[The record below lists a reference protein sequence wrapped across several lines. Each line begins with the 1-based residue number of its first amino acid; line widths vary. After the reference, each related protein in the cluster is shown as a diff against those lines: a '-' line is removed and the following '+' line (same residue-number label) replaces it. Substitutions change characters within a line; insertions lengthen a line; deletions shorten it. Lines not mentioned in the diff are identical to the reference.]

1 MSTAATTRM
10 SPSTPWAKSPSPRT
24 HPMSSST
31 TPHGLPIRTPVSVG
45 QPLSPTLQNRS
56 KSTQAPFAS
65 PGYFG
70 FSTEQTSN
78 PKDSSLLSSRKSKGP
93 PSMTPRQSVLTP
105 KAAAQDPQPRFEAF
119 RRQSESNTFN
129 LNHGSLSQLSS
140 AADSKRSSPS
150 KSPDSVRSRRDSSCS
165 PRPRKK
171 PSLEKERGEE
181 SGELMEMD
189 RSIHEIPSQTP
200 RDIRSRSFLDSP
212 PSQSPA
218 NDSSSELSRLGRNQ
232 PSHINER
239 HARNS
244 LPHNAIDPHPAS
256 LHNVLRADTL
266 PTGFS
271 SDGPTM
277 VPALEIG
284 QVIKDHLPPDLLI
297 LDVRVFAQYSQSRI
311 MGALNLNLPTTLL
324 KRPTYDVQRLAGTF
338 TKAEEKAKFDQWGDT
353 KVIIVYDAN
362 SSHLKD
368 ATTCVNTLKKFTK
381 EGWEGSTLIVKG
393 GFASFS
399 KHCPD
404 MIGRGAGSEGGHTKK
419 LSIDPSKP
427 VAGGCLM
434 PAQQTAAMPFFSAI
448 RQNMDLRDGV
458 GQLPINLPQSLNE
471 KGISELPGWLK
482 KASDERDRGKA
493 VSMKFLS
500 IEQAEQK
507 RMQRA
512 YSTNV
517 SYGPSDQKSSK
528 DIQIAGI
535 EKGTKNRYKDMLPYD
550 HSRVRL
556 QNIPPG
562 DCDYV
567 NASHLKAEWSNRHY
581 IASQAPVPAT
591 FHDFWSVT
599 WQQDARV
606 IVMLTAESEGGQ
618 TKCHPY
624 WLPANYGSFKIQAIG
639 ERRVSLDAPK
649 FPSGDGSSGQ
659 ANARSDSGAPAISRL
674 ASPERVGHGRR
685 RSTTFSNS
693 VSSQAS
699 TAAPPVDPDAPH
711 VIIRKLLLSHDAQP
725 YAPVREITQ
734 LQYTSWP
741 DFGAPAHPLH
751 VLGLVEQCGEAIRS
765 YDGKPQPGEPA
776 PESEKPVVV
785 HCSAGCGRTGTFC
798 TVDSVIDMMKRQQ
811 QAKLG
816 KHAENP
822 MKSDSSDGENAWM
835 TSEADDLI
843 VKAVEDF
850 RLQRLSMVQTLRQF
864 VLCYETVLEWVATQM
879 PDSNIKKMVGQD
891 RRSYQG

>member
-1 MSTAATTRM
+1 M
-10 SPSTPWAKSPSPRT
+10 P
-24 HPMSSST
+24 SSS

-45 QPLSPTLQNRS
+45 QPLSPILHTKSRS
-56 KSTQAPFAS
+56 PQAHFVS

-70 FSTEQTSN
+70 FSGEQTGN
-78 PKDSSLLSSRKSKGP
+78 PTDPTLAHQRRNKAP
-93 PSMTPRQSVLTP
+93 VSMTPRQSVLSPRTAP
-105 KAAAQDPQPRFEAF
+105 QDPQPRFEAF
-119 RRQSESNTFN
+119 RRQSESNHFT
-129 LNHGSLSQLSS
+129 LNHGSLSQFSTV
-140 AADSKRSSPS
+140 ADSKRSSPS

-171 PSLEKERGEE
+171 PSLEKEQETQSSE
-181 SGELMEMD
+181 IMD
-189 RSIHEIPSQTP
+189 
-200 RDIRSRSFLDSP
+200 LDSSAHDIP
-212 PSQSPA
+212 DQSSKRTQARPFVDIPRSESPA
-218 NDSSSELSRLGRNQ
+218 NNSTPDLSTLNRTQ
-232 PSHINER
+232 PAHLSER
-239 HARNS
+239 HQRNS
-244 LPHNAIDPHPAS
+244 LPHNDIDPHPAA
-256 LHNVLRADTL
+256 LHSAHRAETL
-266 PTGFS
+266 PAAFS
-271 SDGPTM
+271 TDGPTM
-277 VPALEIG
+277 VSAYEIG

-311 MGALNLNLPTTLL
+311 SGALNLNLPTTLL
-324 KRPTYDVQRLAGTF
+324 KRPNYDVQRLAGTF
-338 TKAEEKAKFDQWGDT
+338 TDHQEKAKFDRWQDT
-353 KVIIVYDAN
+353 KVIIVYDAA
-362 SSHLKD
+362 STQLKD

-381 EGWEGSTLIVKG
+381 EGWTGSTLIVKG

-399 KHCPD
+399 KRCPD
-404 MIGRGAGSEGGHTKK
+404 MVDRGSGVEEGNKKK

-458 GQLPINLPQSLNE
+458 GQLPIHLPQSLNE

-482 KASDERDRGKA
+482 TASDERDKGRL
-493 VSMKFLS
+493 VSTKFLA
-500 IEQAEQK
+500 IEEAEQK
-507 RMQRA
+507 RMQQA

-517 SYGPSDQKSSK
+517 SYGSPNQPSSNN
-528 DIQIAGI
+528 IQIAGI

-591 FHDFWSVT
+591 FQDFWNVT

-624 WLPANYGSFKIQAIG
+624 WLPGNYGCFKVQTIG
-639 ERRVSLDAPK
+639 ERRVSLDSPKAPM
-649 FPSGDGSSGQ
+649 GDGVGAQLNSRIGSGGPGML
-659 ANARSDSGAPAISRL
+659 DL
-674 ASPERVGHGRR
+674 ASPERPGHGRR
-685 RSTTFSNS
+685 RSTTFSNA
-693 VSSQAS
+693 VSSQADR
-699 TAAPPVDPDAPH
+699 APPPLDPDAPH
-711 VIIRKLLLSHDAQP
+711 VIVRKLLLSHDAQP
-725 YAPVREITQ
+725 YAPMREITQ

-751 VLGLVEQCGEAIRS
+751 VLGLVELCAEVMRS
-765 YDGKPQPGEPA
+765 YDSSQRLDDPA
-776 PESEKPVVV
+776 PEGQRPVVV

-798 TVDSVIDMMKRQQ
+798 TVDSVIDMMKRQR
-811 QAKLG
+811 QAGLEKDD
-816 KHAENP
+816 ADRMR
-822 MKSDSSDGENAWM
+822 MKRSDKEDDWIASD
-835 TSEADDLI
+835 ADDLI

-864 VLCYETVLEWVATQM
+864 VLCYESMLEWVVTQM
-879 PDSNIKKMVGQD
+879 PETNIKKLMGQD

>member
-1 MSTAATTRM
+1 M
-10 SPSTPWAKSPSPRT
+10 P
-24 HPMSSST
+24 SST

-45 QPLSPTLQNRS
+45 QPLSPTLHNRS
-56 KSTQAPFAS
+56 KSTHAPVAS

-70 FSTEQTSN
+70 FSADQASKPTDAN
-78 PKDSSLLSSRKSKGP
+78 LSHSTKTKAL
-93 PSMTPRQSVLTP
+93 PSMTPRPSVMTP
-105 KAAAQDPQPRFEAF
+105 KAVLQNPQPRFEAF
-119 RRQSESNTFN
+119 RRQSETNPFN
-129 LNHGSLSQLSS
+129 LNQGSLPHFGT
-140 AADSKRSSPS
+140 ATDSKRSSPS
-150 KSPDSVRSRRDSSCS
+150 KSPDSVRSRRESSCS

-171 PSLEKERGEE
+171 PSLEKEREE
-181 SGELMEMD
+181 QSEDVIYLD
-189 RSIHEIPSQTP
+189 RSLHEASTQSSKQANSGSYLEGP
-200 RDIRSRSFLDSP
+200 R
-212 PSQSPA
+212 SQSPA
-218 NDSSSELSRLGRNQ
+218 NNSSPDLSKLGRNQ
-232 PSHINER
+232 PSHLSER
-239 HARNS
+239 HSRNS

-256 LHNVLRADTL
+256 LHAAHRADTL
-266 PTGFS
+266 PSRLST
-271 SDGPTM
+271 DGPTM
-277 VPALEIG
+277 VSASAVEQI
-284 QVIKDHLPPDLLI
+284 IKDHLPPDLLI

-311 MGALNLNLPTTLL
+311 LGALNLNLPTTLL
-324 KRPTYDVQRLAGTF
+324 KRPAYDVQRLAGTF
-338 TKAEEKAKFDQWGDT
+338 TKAQEKAKFDQWRDT

-362 SSHLKD
+362 SSQLKD
-368 ATTCVNTLKKFTK
+368 AITCANTLKKFTK
-381 EGWEGSTLIVKG
+381 EGWEGSTLIIKG
-393 GFASFS
+393 GFANFS

-404 MIGRGAGSEGGHTKK
+404 MIDSGSGDEEGPTKK

-427 VAGGCLM
+427 VVGGCLM

-471 KGISELPGWLK
+471 KGISELPRWLK
-482 KASDERDRGKA
+482 QASDDRDKGKA

-507 RMQRA
+507 RMQQA

-517 SYGPSDQKSSK
+517 SYGSPDTEASKS
-528 DIQIAGI
+528 IQMAGI

-591 FHDFWSVT
+591 FHDFWNVT

-624 WLPANYGSFKIQAIG
+624 WLPGNYGPLKVQSIG
-639 ERRVSLDAPK
+639 EQRVSLDPPK
-649 FPSGDGSSGQ
+649 PPLGDRSSGQ
-659 ANARSDSGAPAISRL
+659 ASSRSETGGPANSYL
-674 ASPERVGHGRR
+674 TSPNRPGHGRR
-685 RSTTFSNS
+685 RSTTISNS

-699 TAAPPVDPDAPH
+699 TTSPPVDPDAPH
-711 VIIRKLLLSHDAQP
+711 VIIRKLVLSHDGQP
-725 YAPVREITQ
+725 YAPMREITQ

-751 VLGLVEQCGEAIRS
+751 VLGLVEQCAEVIRGYS
-765 YDGKPQPGEPA
+765 GVQGSSDPA
-776 PESEKPVVV
+776 PESERPVVV

-798 TVDSVIDMMKRQQ
+798 TVDSVIDMMKRQA
-811 QAKLG
+811 QAHPDP
-816 KHAENP
+816 HALNNRMEH
-822 MKSDSSDGENAWM
+822 DSMQLQGDSWTTRD
-835 TSEADDLI
+835 ADDLI

-864 VLCYETVLEWVATQM
+864 VLCYESVLEFVATQL
-879 PDSNIKKMVGQD
+879 PDSSIKKLAGQD

>member
-1 MSTAATTRM
+1 M
-10 SPSTPWAKSPSPRT
+10 
-24 HPMSSST
+24 
-31 TPHGLPIRTPVSVG
+31 
-45 QPLSPTLQNRS
+45 
-56 KSTQAPFAS
+56 
-65 PGYFG
+65 
-70 FSTEQTSN
+70 
-78 PKDSSLLSSRKSKGP
+78 
-93 PSMTPRQSVLTP
+93 
-105 KAAAQDPQPRFEAF
+105 AQDSQPRYESF
-119 RRQSESNTFN
+119 RRQSETNPFS
-129 LNHGSLSQLSS
+129 LNHSSLSQLSTKVE
-140 AADSKRSSPS
+140 SKRSSPS

-171 PSLEKERGEE
+171 PSLEKEREKDSRE
-181 SGELMEMD
+181 VMEMD
-189 RSIHEIPSQTP
+189 HSP
-200 RDIRSRSFLDSP
+200 R
-212 PSQSPA
+212 SQSPA
-218 NDSSSELSRLGRNQ
+218 NDPPPDQSTLSRNH
-232 PSHINER
+232 PSHQDEG

-244 LPHNAIDPHPAS
+244 LPHIAVDPHPAS
-256 LHNVLRADTL
+256 LHSARRADTL
-266 PTGFS
+266 PTRFS
-271 SDGPTM
+271 TDGPTM
-277 VPALEIG
+277 ISALDVG
-284 QVIKDHLPPDLLI
+284 QIIKDHLPPDLLI
-297 LDVRVFAQYSQSRI
+297 LDVRVFAQYSQARI
-311 MGALNLNLPTTLL
+311 AGALNLNLPTTLL
-324 KRPTYDVQRLAGTF
+324 KRPAYDVQRLADTF
-338 TKAEEKAKFDQWGDT
+338 TKAQAKAKFDQWRDT

-368 ATTCVNTLKKFTK
+368 ATTCVNTLKKFTV
-381 EGWEGSTLIVKG
+381 EGWEGSTLIIKG
-393 GFASFS
+393 GFASFM

-404 MIGRGAGSEGGHTKK
+404 MIDSGEEGHTKK
-419 LSIDPSKP
+419 LSIDPSKQ

-471 KGISELPGWLK
+471 KGLSELPGWLK
-482 KASDERDRGKA
+482 KASDERDKGKA
-493 VSMKFLS
+493 VAMRFLS

-507 RMQRA
+507 RMQQA

-517 SYGPSDQKSSK
+517 SYGSSSHTIPK

-591 FHDFWSVT
+591 FQDFWSVT
-599 WQQDARV
+599 WQQEARV

-624 WLPANYGSFKIQAIG
+624 WLSGNYGSLKVQVIS
-639 ERRVSLDAPK
+639 EKRVSLDPPK
-649 FPSGDGSSGQ
+649 SLLGDGSSGQ
-659 ANARSDSGAPAISRL
+659 LSSRGDLGALANTYL
-674 ASPERVGHGRR
+674 TSPDRVGHGRR

-699 TAAPPVDPDAPH
+699 AAPSPVDPEAPH
-711 VIIRKLLLSHDAQP
+711 VIIRKLMLSHDAQP
-725 YAPVREITQ
+725 YAPMREITQ

-751 VLGLVEQCGEAIRS
+751 VLGLVEQCGEVIRG
-765 YDGKPQPGEPA
+765 YDGKQVSGSPA
-776 PESEKPVVV
+776 PEGQKPIVV

-816 KHAENP
+816 KYHVDK
-822 MKSDSSDGENAWM
+822 MSSDSLDRGEPWI

-864 VLCYETVLEWVATQM
+864 VLCYESVLEWVATQM
-879 PDSNIKKMVGQD
+879 PETNIKKLVGQD

>member
-1 MSTAATTRM
+1 M
-10 SPSTPWAKSPSPRT
+10 SPSTPWVNSPSPRA
-24 HPMSSST
+24 HPMPSST
-31 TPHGLPIRTPVSVG
+31 TPHGLPIRTPASVG
-45 QPLSPTLQNRS
+45 QPLSPAIHNRS
-56 KSTQAPFAS
+56 KSTQAPVAS

-70 FSTEQTSN
+70 FSGEQTSYPTDTN
-78 PKDSSLLSSRKSKGP
+78 LSQSRKTKGP
-93 PSMTPRQSVLTP
+93 PSIMPRQSVLTP
-105 KAAAQDPQPRFEAF
+105 KAVAQNPQPRFEAF
-119 RRQSESNTFN
+119 RRQSETNPFN
-129 LNHGSLSQLSS
+129 LNHGSLSQLGTT
-140 AADSKRSSPS
+140 ADSKRSSPS
-150 KSPDSVRSRRDSSCS
+150 KSPDSVRSRRESSCS

-171 PSLEKERGEE
+171 PSLEKEREKE
-181 SGELMEMD
+181 CEDVMDMD
-189 RSIHEIPSQTP
+189 RSVDETLSHSSKEAKL
-200 RDIRSRSFLDSP
+200 RSYLDGAR
-212 PSQSPA
+212 SQSPA
-218 NDSSSELSRLGRNQ
+218 NNSSPDLSRLGRNQ
-232 PSHINER
+232 PSYINER
-239 HARNS
+239 HHRNS

-256 LHNVLRADTL
+256 LNKAHRADTL
-266 PTGFS
+266 PTRLS
-271 SDGPTM
+271 TNGPTM
-277 VPALEIG
+277 VSAVAIG
-284 QVIKDHLPPDLLI
+284 QIIKDHLPPDLLI

-311 MGALNLNLPTTLL
+311 SGALNLNLPTTLL

-338 TKAEEKAKFDQWGDT
+338 TKAQEKAKFDQWRDT
-353 KVIIVYDAN
+353 KVIIVYDA
-362 SSHLKD
+362 SSSQLKD
-368 ATTCVNTLKKFTK
+368 AITCVNTLKKFTK
-381 EGWEGSTLIVKG
+381 EGWGGSTLIVKG

-404 MIGRGAGSEGGHTKK
+404 MIDSGSGDEEGHTKK

-458 GQLPINLPQSLNE
+458 GQLPVNLPQSLNE

-482 KASDERDRGKA
+482 KASDERNRGKA

-507 RMQRA
+507 RMQEA

-517 SYGPSDQKSSK
+517 SYGSPDVEASKS
-528 DIQIAGI
+528 IQIAGI

-567 NASHLKAEWSNRHY
+567 NASHLKAERSNRHY

-591 FHDFWSVT
+591 FEDFWNVT

-624 WLPANYGSFKIQAIG
+624 WLPGNYGSLKVQAIG
-639 ERRVSLDAPK
+639 ERRVSLDSPK
-649 FPSGDGSSGQ
+649 PSSGDGSSGQ
-659 ANARSDSGAPAISRL
+659 ASSRSDTGASANSHL
-674 ASPERVGHGRR
+674 TSPDRAGHGRR
-685 RSTTFSNS
+685 RSTTISNS

-699 TAAPPVDPDAPH
+699 TAPPPADPDAPH
-711 VIIRKLLLSHDAQP
+711 VILRKLLLSHDAQP
-725 YAPVREITQ
+725 YVPMREITQ

-741 DFGAPAHPLH
+741 DFGAPAHPMH
-751 VLGLVEQCGEAIRS
+751 VLGLVELCGEVIRGYS
-765 YDGKPQPGEPA
+765 GEQGSGDPA
-776 PESEKPVVV
+776 PENERPVVV

-811 QAKLG
+811 QAKRG
-816 KHAENP
+816 QHDPNRMEH
-822 MKSDSSDGENAWM
+822 DSWQQRDSWM
-835 TSEADDLI
+835 TSDVDDLI
-843 VKAVEDF
+843 VKTVEDF

-864 VLCYETVLEWVATQM
+864 VLCYESVLEWVSTQM

>member
-1 MSTAATTRM
+1 M
-10 SPSTPWAKSPSPRT
+10 P
-24 HPMSSST
+24 SST

-45 QPLSPTLQNRS
+45 QSLSPSVKNISRS
-56 KSTQAPFAS
+56 PQAPFAS

-70 FSTEQTSN
+70 FSSEQTSN
-78 PKDSSLLSSRKSKGP
+78 PMDNNPTHLRKNKAPASA
-93 PSMTPRQSVLTP
+93 TPRQSALSSKP
-105 KAAAQDPQPRFEAF
+105 ASQDPQPRFEAF
-119 RRQSESNTFN
+119 RRQSESNPFN
-129 LNHGSLSQLSS
+129 LNHGSLPQFST

-171 PSLEKERGEE
+171 PSLEKERETQ
-181 SGELMEMD
+181 STSLMEMD
-189 RSIHEIPSQTP
+189 RSIHEVPFQSSDTTAHCFLGS
-200 RDIRSRSFLDSP
+200 SR
-212 PSQSPA
+212 SQSPA
-218 NDSSSELSRLGRNQ
+218 NDSSPDLARLGRNQ

-239 HARNS
+239 HPRNS

-256 LHNVLRADTL
+256 LHAAHRADTL

-271 SDGPTM
+271 TDGPTL
-277 VPALEIG
+277 VSAQDVG
-284 QVIKDHLPPDLLI
+284 QVMRDHLPPDLLI

-311 MGALNLNLPTTLL
+311 SGALNLNLPTTLL

-338 TKAEEKAKFDQWGDT
+338 TKAQEKTKFDQWRDT
-353 KVIIVYDAN
+353 KFIIVYDAN
-362 SSHLKD
+362 SSHMKD

-404 MIGRGAGSEGGHTKK
+404 MVDEGSGDEEGHTKK

-434 PAQQTAAMPFFSAI
+434 PAQQTAVMPFFSAI

-458 GQLPINLPQSLNE
+458 GQIPINLPQSLNE
-471 KGISELPGWLK
+471 KGISELPEWLK

-493 VSMKFLS
+493 VSVKFLT

-507 RMQRA
+507 RMQQA

-517 SYGPSDQKSSK
+517 SYGSPDQQTSK
-528 DIQIAGI
+528 IIQIAGI

-567 NASHLKAEWSNRHY
+567 NASHLKAEWSNRNY
-581 IASQAPVPAT
+581 IASQAPVPTT
-591 FHDFWSVT
+591 FQDFWNVT

-624 WLPANYGSFKIQAIG
+624 WLPGNYGPLKVQTIG
-639 ERRVSLDAPK
+639 ERRVSLDPPK
-649 FPSGDGSSGQ
+649 PPMGDGAGAQSNS
-659 ANARSDSGAPAISRL
+659 RSDSGALINSYL
-674 ASPERVGHGRR
+674 ASPERVMGHHGRR
-685 RSTTFSNS
+685 RSTTFSNT
-693 VSSQAS
+693 VSSQPGS
-699 TAAPPVDPDAPH
+699 APSPLDPDAPH
-711 VIIRKLLLSHDAQP
+711 VIIRKLMLSHDAQP
-725 YAPVREITQ
+725 YAPAREITQ

-751 VLGLVEQCGEAIRS
+751 VLGLVAQCGEVIRS
-765 YDGKPQPGEPA
+765 YSGSKGLGDPA
-776 PESEKPVVV
+776 PEGERPVVV

-798 TVDSVIDMMKRQQ
+798 TVDSVIDMMKRQL

-816 KHAENP
+816 EHFAEQ
-822 MKSDSSDGENAWM
+822 MELDRTEKEEAWM
-835 TSEADDLI
+835 MADANDLV

-864 VLCYETVLEWVATQM
+864 VLCYESVLEWVAAQM
-879 PDSNIKKMVGQD
+879 PETNIKRSMGQD